1 MNPPSPATK
10 SIQCHSPSEDF
21 TPRPEKRVAQ
31 SIQEPATPPSKGT
44 PHRRN
49 GSYSF
54 VPPPEAFSPYQPS
67 NTRQADTLVPS
78 PLVLSTDTRLATTSN
93 PSGTFNTPTLTLLID
108 SADGSMILDT
118 THSFE
123 IVKNSS
129 LSEFF
134 QFYSSVSA
142 APLSSLTSL
151 EFQPAFGKRPSYE
164 IRRYGGEDK
173 WKRLKEVISSQF
185 EKAVRKDGGRRTEW
199 QVLVS
204 SE

>member
-1 MNPPSPATK
+1 M
-10 SIQCHSPSEDF
+10 
-21 TPRPEKRVAQ
+21 
-31 SIQEPATPPSKGT
+31 
-44 PHRRN
+44 
-49 GSYSF
+49 
-54 VPPPEAFSPYQPS
+54 
-67 NTRQADTLVPS
+67 
-78 PLVLSTDTRLATTSN
+78 
-93 PSGTFNTPTLTLLID
+93 LTLLID

-123 IVKNSS
+123 IVENSS

-173 WKRLKEVISSQF
+173 WKRLKEVISSLF
-185 EKAVRKDGGRRTEW
+185 EKAVRKDGGGRTEW